1 MSGRSRRGSSLS
13 ESQRDRWVVSYADL
27 VTLLF
32 VFFTTLYAAST
43 MDAAKLSS
51 VTQGLQQAFDAP
63 GEEAPQPSR
72 AVDGNGRGI
81 LGPGRKAIDEQ
92 IAFVRTEVE
101 SQLADA
107 IQTGQVEL
115 NRDRRGLV
123 ISIPETG
130 AFPVGSADLSPA
142 AVAVMSRLAAALE
155 RLPNAV
161 RIEGHTDDVP
171 IHTVRFASNWE
182 LSAARAIQVVEVLMA
197 QDGVSPERL
206 SVAGYGEYRPRSPND
221 SDAARRRNR
230 RVDIIV
236 LNADTDAAEEPA
248 RDSDASATPADTA
261 APASE
266 VAR

>member
-1 MSGRSRRGSSLS
+1 MSTRPGRRRAEPI
-13 ESQRDRWVVSYADL
+13 ESRDRWVVSYADL

-51 VTQGLQQAFDAP
+51 VTQGLQQAFDTPA
-63 GEEAPQPSR
+63 ESEAPPPSR
-72 AVDGNGRGI
+72 SVDGNGRGV

-92 IAFVRTEVE
+92 IALVRTAVE
-101 SQLADA
+101 AQLADA

-130 AFPVGSADLSPA
+130 AFQVGSADLSPA
-142 AVAVMSRLAAALE
+142 AIGVMSRLAVALE

-182 LSAARAIQVVEVLMA
+182 LSASRAIQVVDVLMA
-197 QDGVSPERL
+197 DGGVSPERL
-206 SVAGYGEYRPRSPND
+206 SVAGYGEYRPRTPNV
-221 SDAARRRNR
+221 SDEARRRNR

-248 RDSDASATPADTA
+248 REPERGEPEVEAG
-261 APASE
+261 APE
-266 VAR
+266 TVP

>member
-1 MSGRSRRGSSLS
+1 MSAPRRGAPPS
-13 ESQRDRWVVSYADL
+13 EFQRDRWIVSYADL

-43 MDAAKLSS
+43 MDAAKLTS
-51 VTQGLQQAFDAP
+51 VTQGLQKAFDTPVAD
-63 GEEAPQPSR
+63 EASRSVIR

-92 IAFVRTEVE
+92 MAFVRTAVE

-115 NRDRRGLV
+115 NRDHRGLI

-130 AFPVGSADLSPA
+130 AFQVGSADLSPA
-142 AVAVMSRLAAALE
+142 AVLVMRRLAVALL

-171 IHTVRFASNWE
+171 IRTARFASNWE
-182 LSAARAIQVVEVLMA
+182 LSAARAIQVVDVLM
-197 QDGVSPERL
+197 QWGGVAPERL
-206 SVAGYGEYRPRSPND
+206 SVAGYGEYRPRTAND
-221 SDAARRRNR
+221 SESARRRNR
-230 RVDIIV
+230 RVDIVV
-236 LNADTDAAEEPA
+236 LNADTDAAEEPSRAPESERA
-248 RDSDASATPADTA
+248 RGVEPREQVG
-261 APASE
+261 P
-266 VAR
+266 

>member
-1 MSGRSRRGSSLS
+1 MSERRRRGGPPS

-43 MDAAKLSS
+43 MDAAKLTS
-51 VTQGLQQAFDAP
+51 VTQGLKEAFDAP
-63 GEEAPQPSR
+63 GEEPPPPSR
-72 AVDGNGRGI
+72 PVDGNGRGV

-92 IAFVRTEVE
+92 IALVRTAVE
-101 SQLADA
+101 YQLADA

-115 NRDRRGLV
+115 NRDRRGLI

-130 AFPVGSADLSPA
+130 AFQVGSADLSPA
-142 AVAVMSRLAAALE
+142 AVEVMSRLAGALE

-182 LSAARAIQVVEVLMA
+182 LSAARAIQVVDVLMA
-197 QDGVSPERL
+197 DGGVSPERL
-206 SVAGYGEYRPRSPND
+206 SVAGYGEYRPRTPNV
-221 SDAARRRNR
+221 SDQARRRNR

-248 RDSDASATPADTA
+248 REAGADEVDAA
-261 APASE
+261 ALDAE
-266 VAR
+266 ARP